1 MKPCDAKGPASH
13 EGRPLAPV
21 FEPVPPPAAF
31 PSNPAFIDAI
41 RGPDRPHRFRNHLPD
56 PQTAGSTPPRLP
68 APSPCHR
75 PLRLPRLGVFL
86 THAVCDPDAL
96 LRPHSLPPST
106 PPLRDSL
113 AGAAFPPHRAPLR
126 TVANTSPDRSAARDI
141 AARWCRAKGDSWILG
156 PQLGAGGTAPVL
168 EVTSPDGPRA
178 LKVYDEEFSSG
189 HLGHIEHSRIQQ
201 QLSLQNHDCPS
212 LIQVYEGA
220 TFEDRLYLLMSRAPG
235 TELEK
240 RLPDVPRSKIRGI
253 VHDVARACLFLQSRD
268 ICHRD
273 IKAANVFVS
282 DDFDHATLLD
292 ISVIRGIH
300 DPVGVGTDHDGQLP
314 VLATARYSPP
324 EYLFRLIEP
333 GPDLWHSLTIY
344 QLGALLHDLIARTP
358 LFQAEYEQSRSNRYR
373 FAWVVATQTPR
384 LQASDVADDLLFI
397 AHRALD
403 KDWTRRSAL
412 RIDDFLHDPKSRQRH
427 AFQMLGMLRDFVVPA
442 HPDLQN
448 HRMRVDR
455 VSLVSHIFRTT
466 PATIGSQRGPVATA
480 S

>member
-1 MKPCDAKGPASH
+1 MERFALKRGGVARCMPLRRDACRKAAPRAPRAPRVHCQTCSAGAPTAPRSVVTDLH
-13 EGRPLAPV
+13 GRPTPALV
-21 FEPVPPPAAF
+21 FDGYCRTVTMETIRVKPTVQPRSPRREPWHSPVPNRF
-31 PSNPAFIDAI
+31 QPAFSL
-41 RGPDRPHRFRNHLPD
+41 NH
-56 PQTAGSTPPRLP
+56 
-68 APSPCHR
+68 
-75 PLRLPRLGVFL
+75 
-86 THAVCDPDAL
+86 
-96 LRPHSLPPST
+96 
-106 PPLRDSL
+106 
-113 AGAAFPPHRAPLR
+113 
-126 TVANTSPDRSAARDI
+126 
-141 AARWCRAKGDSWILG
+141 
-156 PQLGAGGTAPVL
+156 PVN
-168 EVTSPDGPRA
+168 
-178 LKVYDEEFSSG
+178 KY
-189 HLGHIEHSRIQQ
+189 
-201 QLSLQNHDCPS
+201 
-212 LIQVYEGA
+212 
-220 TFEDRLYLLMSRAPG
+220 
-235 TELEK
+235 
-240 RLPDVPRSKIRGI
+240 
-253 VHDVARACLFLQSRD
+253 
-268 ICHRD
+268 
-273 IKAANVFVS
+273 
-282 DDFDHATLLD
+282 
-292 ISVIRGIH
+292 
-300 DPVGVGTDHDGQLP
+300 
-314 VLATARYSPP
+314 
-324 EYLFRLIEP
+324 IEP